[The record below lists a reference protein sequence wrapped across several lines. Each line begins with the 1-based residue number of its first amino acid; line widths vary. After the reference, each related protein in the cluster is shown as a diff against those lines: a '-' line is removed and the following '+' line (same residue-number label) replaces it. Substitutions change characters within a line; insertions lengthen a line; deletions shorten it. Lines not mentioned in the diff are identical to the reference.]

1 MICVLRHLPTLAT
14 PEMKHEWV
22 AALREAKEEL
32 LQSRRTLL
40 TEEEEKK
47 RSRLRRLSM
56 PVPPPLAER
65 SLSNT
70 SAYSISGLVPE
81 SAVTSALP
89 SPTESV
95 FPSDWD
101 PAEQFKAPLAIQNS
115 EMLSDATAIH
125 DHSKKPSSLHSSY
138 SSQARYQN
146 LKVYEDYSAPIWVPD
161 SRTAKCMRCGEMF
174 ALWRRRHHCRLCGD
188 VICWACSTKVS
199 RAPTIERNSRKS
211 YVFLHIR
218 ALPYHPPMG
227 KGRTS

>member
-1 MICVLRHLPTLAT
+1 MQLRCQDKCNLTLLTYHPGT
-14 PEMKHEWV
+14 PELKHEWV

-56 PVPPPLAER
+56 PIPLPLSER

-70 SAYSISGLVPE
+70 SAYSIGGLVP
-81 SAVTSALP
+81 SSTVANAAP

-95 FPSDWD
+95 FLRDLDLPDQFEEGCTISEAQRRLDSGHAGETGRDD
-101 PAEQFKAPLAIQNS
+101 P
-115 EMLSDATAIH
+115 
-125 DHSKKPSSLHSSY
+125 PSSRRSSY
-138 SSQARYQN
+138 SSHTRYQD

-161 SRTAKCMRCGEMF
+161 NRTAKCMRCGDAF

-188 VICWACSTKVS
+188 VVCWACSTKVS
-199 RAPTIERNSRKS
+199 IFRFAIRQFPFAKFSHRASLS
-211 YVFLHIR
+211 
-218 ALPYHPPMG
+218 HP
-227 KGRTS
+227 

>member
-1 MICVLRHLPTLAT
+1 
-14 PEMKHEWV
+14 MKHEWV

-65 SLSNT
+65 SHSNT
-70 SAYSISGLVPE
+70 SAYSIGGLVPE

-101 PAEQFKAPLAIQNS
+101 LAEQVKHSLAMQSS
-115 EMLSDATAIH
+115 ELLSDSTAIH

-138 SSQARYQN
+138 SSHARYQN

-188 VICWACSTKVS
+188 VICWACSTKVNRIS
-199 RAPTIERNSRKS
+199 STERNSSKS
-211 YVFLHIR
+211 YVLLLIR
-218 ALPYHPPMG
+218 VLPYRPQMV